1 MRLDLLA
8 ALSGA
13 MIAVQARVNG
23 ELSHQLNNGL
33 QAAFVSF
40 GSGLLIILL
49 ITPFSSQIK
58 EGIVNLRAAVKN
70 KEIARWKLLAGAL
83 GGSFVA
89 IQTQIVPLI
98 GVAIYSVASIAG
110 QTAMSLIVDRIGLTG
125 GGKKLISP
133 RRVLAAVL
141 TVIAVLVSVWDRID
155 ANNLSMFAV
164 TAGGIAGAIVGVQ
177 RALNGQI
184 NEYSHQ
190 SFTTSLLNFITG
202 TSFLMILIAIGL
214 VIGRNELSPLPSN
227 PWWIYT
233 GGVIGVI
240 YIAFTSTIVQHL
252 GVLTFTLFSV
262 GGQLVGSLVIDL
274 VSPTKGVSVSAYL
287 VTGIFMTYAGV
298 IGVIYIAFISTIVQ
312 HLGVLTFTLFSVGGQ
327 LISSLIID
335 FVSPTNG
342 VRVSYYLITGIA
354 MTYLG
359 VIAGGVGSSRVKKPQ
374 KQ

>member
-8 ALSGA
+8 ALSGL
-13 MIAVQARVNG
+13 MIALQARANG
-23 ELSHQLNNGL
+23 ELSHRINNGL
-33 QAAFVSF
+33 EAALVSF
-40 GSGLLIILL
+40 GSGLII
-49 ITPFSSQIK
+49 IAVIAAFNPAIK
-58 EGIVNLRAAVKN
+58 EGIRNLRAAVAN
-70 KEIARWKLLAGAL
+70 KEIAQWKLLAGAL

-89 IQTQIVPLI
+89 IQTHIVPLI

-125 GGKKLISP
+125 GGKKLISK
-133 RRVLAAVL
+133 RRVAAAVL
-141 TVIAVLVSVWDRID
+141 TVLAVFVSVFDRID
-155 ANNLSMFAV
+155 AKNLSLFAV
-164 TAGGIAGAIVGVQ
+164 VLGCIAGAVVGVQ

-184 NEYSHQ
+184 NEHSHQ

-202 TSFLMILIAIGL
+202 TSLLVILILGGVLIGKIEL
-214 VIGRNELSPLPSN
+214 VPLPAG

-274 VSPTKGVSVSAYL
+274 ISPTNGVNVSAYL
-287 VTGIFMTYAGV
+287 VTGIV
-298 IGVIYIAFISTIVQ
+298 
-312 HLGVLTFTLFSVGGQ
+312 
-327 LISSLIID
+327 
-335 FVSPTNG
+335 
-342 VRVSYYLITGIA
+342 

-359 VIAGGVGSSRVKKPQ
+359 VIAGGVSSSRVQKP
-374 KQ
+374 KRL

>member
-13 MIAVQARVNG
+13 LIALQARANG
-23 ELSHQLNNGL
+23 ELSHRLDNGL
-33 QAAFVSF
+33 QAALVSF
-40 GSGLLIILL
+40 SSGLLIILI
-49 ITPFSSQIK
+49 ITPFSPHIK
-58 EGIVNLRAAVKN
+58 EGIRNLRAAISR
-70 KEIARWKLLAGAL
+70 KEIARWKLFAGAL

-133 RRVLAAVL
+133 RRVIAAVL
-141 TVIAVLVSVWDRID
+141 TVLAVLVSVWDRID
-155 ANNLSMFAV
+155 ANNLSMLAV
-164 TAGGIAGAIVGVQ
+164 TAGCIAGAVVGAQ

-184 NEYSHQ
+184 NEHSHQ

-202 TSFLMILIAIGL
+202 TSFLVILILIGIAL
-214 VIGRNELSPLPSN
+214 GKNELSPLPAG

-262 GGQLVGSLVIDL
+262 GGQLAASLIIDL
-274 VSPTKGVSVSAYL
+274 VSPTDGVNVSAYL
-287 VTGIFMTYAGV
+287 VTG
-298 IGVIYIAFISTIVQ
+298 
-312 HLGVLTFTLFSVGGQ
+312 L
-327 LISSLIID
+327 
-335 FVSPTNG
+335 
-342 VRVSYYLITGIA
+342 A
-354 MTYLG
+354 MTYVG
-359 VIAGGVGSSRVKKPQ
+359 VIAGGVGNLRVKKPQ
-374 KQ
+374 RRK

>member
-8 ALSGA
+8 ALSGL
-13 MIAVQARVNG
+13 MIALQARANG
-23 ELSHQLNNGL
+23 ELSHRLNNGL
-33 QAAFVSF
+33 EAALVSF
-40 GSGLLIILL
+40 GSGLII
-49 ITPFSSQIK
+49 IAVIAAFNPAIK
-58 EGIVNLRAAVKN
+58 EGIKNLRVAVAN

-89 IQTQIVPLI
+89 IQTHIVPLI

-110 QTAMSLIVDRIGLTG
+110 QTAMSLVVDRIGLTG
-125 GGKKLISP
+125 GGKKLISK
-133 RRVLAAVL
+133 RRVAAAVL
-141 TVIAVLVSVWDRID
+141 TVLAVFVSVFDRID
-155 ANNLSMFAV
+155 AKNLSLFAV
-164 TAGGIAGAIVGVQ
+164 VLGCLAGAVVGVQ

-184 NEYSHQ
+184 NEHSHQ

-202 TSFLMILIAIGL
+202 TSLLVILILGGVLIGKIEL
-214 VIGRNELSPLPSN
+214 VPLPAG

-274 VSPTKGVSVSAYL
+274 ISPTNGVNVSAYL
-287 VTGIFMTYAGV
+287 VTGIV
-298 IGVIYIAFISTIVQ
+298 
-312 HLGVLTFTLFSVGGQ
+312 
-327 LISSLIID
+327 
-335 FVSPTNG
+335 
-342 VRVSYYLITGIA
+342 

-359 VIAGGVGSSRVKKPQ
+359 VIAGGVSSSRVQKP
-374 KQ
+374 KRL

>member
-70 KEIARWKLLAGAL
+70 KEIARWKLLAGSL

-164 TAGGIAGAIVGVQ
+164 SAGGVAGAIVGVQ

-202 TSFLMILIAIGL
+202 TSFLLILIAIGL
-214 VIGRNELSPLPSN
+214 VIGRNELAPLPSN

-298 IGVIYIAFISTIVQ
+298 I
-312 HLGVLTFTLFSVGGQ
+312 
-327 LISSLIID
+327 
-335 FVSPTNG
+335 
-342 VRVSYYLITGIA
+342 
-354 MTYLG
+354 
-359 VIAGGVGSSRVKKPQ
+359 AGGVGSSRVKKPQ
-374 KQ
+374 KL

>member
-13 MIAVQARVNG
+13 MIALQARANG
-23 ELSHQLNNGL
+23 ELSHRLDNGL
-33 QAAFVSF
+33 QAALVSF
-40 GSGLLIILL
+40 GSGLIIIFV
-49 ITPFSSQIK
+49 ITLFNTKIK
-58 EGIVNLRAAVKN
+58 EGIRNLRQSVASR
-70 KEIARWKLLAGAL
+70 EIARWKLFAGAL

-133 RRVLAAVL
+133 RRVLAAFL
-141 TVIAVLVSVWDRID
+141 TVLAVLVSVWDRID
-155 ANNLSMFAV
+155 ANNLSMLAV
-164 TAGGIAGAIVGVQ
+164 IAGGIAGAVVGVQ

-184 NEYSHQ
+184 NEHSQQ
-190 SFTTSLLNFITG
+190 SFTTSLLNFMTG
-202 TSFLMILIAIGL
+202 TAFLLILIIAGL
-214 VIGRNELSPLPSN
+214 ILGKNELSPLPSG

-262 GGQLVGSLVIDL
+262 GGQLIGSLVIDL
-274 VSPTKGVSVSAYL
+274 VSPTEGVSVSAYL
-287 VTGIFMTYAGV
+287 VTGIVMTYAGV
-298 IGVIYIAFISTIVQ
+298 V
-312 HLGVLTFTLFSVGGQ
+312 
-327 LISSLIID
+327 
-335 FVSPTNG
+335 
-342 VRVSYYLITGIA
+342 
-354 MTYLG
+354 
-359 VIAGGVGSSRVKKPQ
+359 AGGVSNQRVRK
-374 KQ
+374 

>member
-13 MIAVQARVNG
+13 MIALQARANG
-23 ELSHQLNNGL
+23 ELSHRLNNGL
-33 QAAFVSF
+33 QAALVSF
-40 GSGLLIILL
+40 SSGLLIIFVISL
-49 ITPFSSQIK
+49 FNSKIK
-58 EGIVNLRAAVKN
+58 DGIKNLRTAVAN
-70 KEIARWKLLAGAL
+70 KEIARWKLFAGAL

-110 QTAMSLIVDRIGLTG
+110 QTAMSLVVDRIGLTG

-141 TVIAVLVSVWDRID
+141 TVLAVLVSVWDRID

-184 NEYSHQ
+184 NEYSNQ
-190 SFTTSLLNFITG
+190 SFTTSLLNFATG
-202 TSFLMILIAIGL
+202 TSFLIILIAAGL
-214 VIGRNELSPLPSN
+214 ILGKNELSPLPSG

-287 VTGIFMTYAGV
+287 VTGIVMTY
-298 IGVIYIAFISTIVQ
+298 T
-312 HLGVLTFTLFSVGGQ
+312 
-327 LISSLIID
+327 
-335 FVSPTNG
+335 
-342 VRVSYYLITGIA
+342 
-354 MTYLG
+354 G
-359 VIAGGVGSSRVKKPQ
+359 VIAGGVGSLRVKKPQ
-374 KQ
+374 RQ

>member
-8 ALSGA
+8 ALSGL
-13 MIAVQARVNG
+13 MIALQARANG
-23 ELSHQLNNGL
+23 ELSHRLNNGL
-33 QAAFVSF
+33 EAALVSF
-40 GSGLLIILL
+40 GSGLII
-49 ITPFSSQIK
+49 IAVIAVFNPAIK
-58 EGIVNLRAAVKN
+58 EGIKNLRSAVAN

-89 IQTQIVPLI
+89 IQTHIVPLI

-110 QTAMSLIVDRIGLTG
+110 QTAMSLVVDRIGLTG
-125 GGKKLISP
+125 GGKKLISG
-133 RRVLAAVL
+133 RRVAAAVL
-141 TVIAVLVSVWDRID
+141 TVLAVFVSVFDRID
-155 ANNLSMFAV
+155 AKNLSLFAV
-164 TAGGIAGAIVGVQ
+164 VLGCIAGAVVGVQ

-184 NEYSHQ
+184 NEHSHQ

-202 TSFLMILIAIGL
+202 TSLLVILILGGVLIGKIEL
-214 VIGRNELSPLPSN
+214 VPLPAG

-274 VSPTKGVSVSAYL
+274 ISPTNGVNVSAYL
-287 VTGIFMTYAGV
+287 VTGIV
-298 IGVIYIAFISTIVQ
+298 
-312 HLGVLTFTLFSVGGQ
+312 
-327 LISSLIID
+327 
-335 FVSPTNG
+335 
-342 VRVSYYLITGIA
+342 

-359 VIAGGVGSSRVKKPQ
+359 VIAGGVSSSRVQKP
-374 KQ
+374 KRL

>member
-8 ALSGA
+8 ALSGL
-13 MIAVQARVNG
+13 MIALQARANG
-23 ELSHQLNNGL
+23 ELSHRLNNGL
-33 QAAFVSF
+33 EAALVSF
-40 GSGLLIILL
+40 GSGLII
-49 ITPFSSQIK
+49 IAAIAAFNPSIK
-58 EGIVNLRAAVKN
+58 EGIKNLRAAVAN

-89 IQTQIVPLI
+89 IQTHIVPLI

-110 QTAMSLIVDRIGLTG
+110 QTAMSLVVDRIGLTG
-125 GGKKLISP
+125 GGMKLISG
-133 RRVLAAVL
+133 RRVAAAVL
-141 TVIAVLVSVWDRID
+141 TVLAVFVSVFDRID
-155 ANNLSMFAV
+155 AKNLSLFAV
-164 TAGGIAGAIVGVQ
+164 ALGCIAGAVVGVQ

-202 TSFLMILIAIGL
+202 TSLLVILILGGVLIGKIEL
-214 VIGRNELSPLPSN
+214 VPLPIG

-274 VSPTKGVSVSAYL
+274 VSPTNGVNVSAYL
-287 VTGIFMTYAGV
+287 VTGIV
-298 IGVIYIAFISTIVQ
+298 
-312 HLGVLTFTLFSVGGQ
+312 
-327 LISSLIID
+327 
-335 FVSPTNG
+335 
-342 VRVSYYLITGIA
+342 

-359 VIAGGVGSSRVKKPQ
+359 VIAGGVSSSRVQKPKRQ
-374 KQ
+374 

>member
-13 MIAVQARVNG
+13 MIALQARANG

-33 QAAFVSF
+33 QAALVSF
-40 GSGLLIILL
+40 GSGLLIIFV
-49 ITPFSSQIK
+49 ITLFNSKIK
-58 EGIVNLRAAVKN
+58 EGIKNLRQAVAN
-70 KEIARWKLLAGAL
+70 KEIARWKLFAGAL

-133 RRVLAAVL
+133 RRVLAAFL
-141 TVIAVLVSVWDRID
+141 TVLAVLVSVWDRID
-155 ANNLSMFAV
+155 ANNLSMLAV

-184 NEYSHQ
+184 NEYSQQ
-190 SFTTSLLNFITG
+190 SFTTSLLNFMTG
-202 TSFLMILIAIGL
+202 TAFLVVLIIAGILL
-214 VIGRNELSPLPSN
+214 GRNDLSPLPSG

-274 VSPTKGVSVSAYL
+274 VSPTDGVSVSAYL
-287 VTGIFMTYAGV
+287 VTGIVMTYAGV
-298 IGVIYIAFISTIVQ
+298 V
-312 HLGVLTFTLFSVGGQ
+312 
-327 LISSLIID
+327 
-335 FVSPTNG
+335 
-342 VRVSYYLITGIA
+342 
-354 MTYLG
+354 
-359 VIAGGVGSSRVKKPQ
+359 AGGVSNQRVRK
-374 KQ
+374 

>member
-1 MRLDLLA
+1 MRLDFLA

-13 MIAVQARVNG
+13 MIALQARANG
-23 ELSHQLNNGL
+23 ELSHRLDNGL
-33 QAAFVSF
+33 QAALVSF
-40 GSGLLIILL
+40 SSGLLIILL
-49 ITPFSSQIK
+49 ITPFSPHIK
-58 EGIVNLRAAVKN
+58 EGIRNLRGAISR

-110 QTAMSLIVDRIGLTG
+110 QTAMSLVVDRIGLTG

-133 RRVLAAVL
+133 RRVIAAVL
-141 TVIAVLVSVWDRID
+141 TVLAVLVSVWDRID
-155 ANNLSMFAV
+155 ANNLSMIAV
-164 TAGGIAGAIVGVQ
+164 TAGCVAGAVVGVQ

-184 NEYSHQ
+184 NEHSHQ

-202 TSFLMILIAIGL
+202 TTFLAILIL
-214 VIGRNELSPLPSN
+214 VGVLFGKNELSPLPAG

-262 GGQLVGSLVIDL
+262 GGQLAGSLIIDL
-274 VSPTKGVSVSAYL
+274 VSPTDGVSVSAYL
-287 VTGIFMTYAGV
+287 VTG
-298 IGVIYIAFISTIVQ
+298 
-312 HLGVLTFTLFSVGGQ
+312 L
-327 LISSLIID
+327 
-335 FVSPTNG
+335 
-342 VRVSYYLITGIA
+342 A
-354 MTYLG
+354 MTYIG
-359 VIAGGVGSSRVKKPQ
+359 VIAGGVGNLRVKKPQ